1 MGTHLVTGASRG
13 IGLELAR
20 QLTERG
26 DQVIAVV
33 RRSRKELEAISG
45 VEIVDGVDVT
55 DGVALAGLSERLK
68 RFHLDSLIHNAGIL
82 RRESLDSMDFDG
94 MREQFEVNALGPLR
108 LSYAVQSHLRPG
120 SKIAIITSRMG
131 SVADNT
137 SGSMYGYRMSK
148 AAVNMA
154 GVSLARD
161 LKGRGIAVALLHPGY
176 VRTDMT
182 GGNGLIDAPE
192 AASGLI
198 ARIDELSLETSG
210 GFWHSNG
217 DRLPW

>member
-1 MGTHLVTGASRG
+1 MPL
-13 IGLELAR
+13 
-20 QLTERG
+20 
-26 DQVIAVV
+26 
-33 RRSRKELEAISG
+33 
-45 VEIVDGVDVT
+45 
-55 DGVALAGLSERLK
+55 
-68 RFHLDSLIHNAGIL
+68 
-82 RRESLDSMDFDG
+82 
-94 MREQFEVNALGPLR
+94 LG
-108 LSYAVQSHLRPG
+108 SG

-182 GGNGLIDAPE
+182 GGNGFIDAPE

-217 DRLPW
+217 DPLPW